1 MERQKGA
8 TQLYTRLHC
17 LMPPTTTM
25 AELAMIRGHSAV
37 ELISLT
43 LGQWRGVNRILMPTN
58 LATISYVVDQPL
70 PCPEHP
76 KANKAMHF
84 LPYISP
90 PDTFGAMDP
99 ASMNSKGLARPEKRR
114 TLVASQWPE
123 TGGVQ
128 NTVLHWEVD

>member
-1 MERQKGA
+1 
-8 TQLYTRLHC
+8 
-17 LMPPTTTM
+17 MPPTTTM

-123 TGGVQ
+123 TGRVQ
-128 NTVLHWEVD
+128 NIVLHWKID